1 MTLEIGLTLGIIFL
15 AMILFFTERFSVDAI
30 SIGVMVLFL
39 VTGILDVSEGLSG
52 FSNSATITIAAMFV
66 ISAALFNTGVM
77 DKFRHRLSEQAQKS
91 EFTLMLTLMASA
103 GILSAFINDTAVV
116 ALVMPTVIKLSKN
129 NNIPASKLLIPLSF
143 GALLG
148 GVCTLFGTSTNIL
161 VSGIAEKSGLPP
173 FGIFEMSKM
182 GIVFLV
188 LGILYMLFIGRFL
201 LPKRNPKNK
210 FEDSIDLG
218 NYLSEIIITDK
229 FEQQDVPI
237 SKQKIFNLLQIK
249 ALQIVRSDQRKV
261 RVYPNTAIQVGDII
275 RISSDKESLEKIK
288 SYQGIILKVD
298 LVWKEELVTD
308 SEDRLYEAVIT
319 PNSFLVNQ
327 SIKSLNFKEL
337 FNQVLVIGI
346 RLRAGMMS
354 NKLTKTD
361 LRAGD
366 ILLLRA
372 TEERISSIQNSDG
385 LVLISQTSSKVL
397 DKSRIILAVLVLVAV
412 IGLSVFNIL
421 PIVVSA
427 LAGALSMI
435 LLKVLK
441 AEQAYKSIDWKV
453 ILMLAGILSMGTAL
467 EKTGGSELLGRLIV
481 EGVGDYGPRVVLS
494 ALFAITFIMTNVM
507 SNNATAALLAPIAI
521 SIASAL
527 DVDSRPLL
535 MAVTFAASLSFM
547 TPMGYQTNTMV
558 YSPGNYKFKD
568 YVIVGTPLNLIF
580 WIMYIR
586 NCTSSQIRCK

>member
-116 ALVMPTVIKLSKN
+116 ALLMPTVIKLSKN

-580 WIMYIR
+580 WIIA
-586 NCTSSQIRCK
+586 TLLIPILFPF

>member
-39 VTGILDVSEGLSG
+39 ITGILDVEEGLSG
-52 FSNSATITIAAMFV
+52 FSNSATITVAAMFI
-66 ISAALFNTGVM
+66 ISAAIFNTGIL
-77 DKFRHRLSEQAQKS
+77 DQFRHRLSEQAEKS
-91 EFTLMLTLMASA
+91 EFSLMLMLMGSA

-116 ALVMPTVIKLSKN
+116 ALLMPTVIKLSN
-129 NNIPASKLLIPLSF
+129 SNNIPASKLLIPLSF
-143 GALLG
+143 GSLLG

-161 VSGIAEKSGLPP
+161 VSGIAEKSGLAP

-182 GIVFLV
+182 GIIFLV

-201 LPKRNPKNK
+201 LPNRASKNK
-210 FEDSIDLG
+210 FGDAIDLG
-218 NYLSEIIITDK
+218 NYLSEIIITEK

-237 SKQKIFNLLQIK
+237 SKQKIFNLLRIQ
-249 ALQIVRSDQRKV
+249 ALQIVRSDRRKV
-261 RVYPNTAIQVGDII
+261 RVYPNTPIQVGDII
-275 RISSDKESLEKIK
+275 RIASDKESLEKIK
-288 SYQGIILKVD
+288 TFEGIILKSD
-298 LVWKEELVTD
+298 LEWKEELVTD
-308 SEDRLYEAVIT
+308 GEEHLYEAVIT

-346 RLRAGMMS
+346 RLRSGMLS
-354 NKLTKTD
+354 EKLTKTE

-366 ILLLRA
+366 ILLLRS
-372 TEERISSIQNSDG
+372 TEDRISSVQDSDG
-385 LVLISQTSSKVL
+385 LVLISETASKVL
-397 DKSRIILAVLVLVAV
+397 NKSRIILSVLVLVSV
-412 IGLSVFNIL
+412 IGLSVFDVL

-427 LAGALSMI
+427 LAGALTMI

-441 AEQAYKSIDWKV
+441 VEQAYKAIDWKV

-481 EGVGDYGPRVVLS
+481 GGLGEYGPRVVLS
-494 ALFAITFIMTNVM
+494 ALFGITFMMTNVM

-527 DVDSRPLL
+527 EVDSRPML

-568 YVIVGTPLNLIF
+568 YITVGTPLNLLF
-580 WIMYIR
+580 WVVATLLIPILFPF
-586 NCTSSQIRCK
+586 

>member
-116 ALVMPTVIKLSKN
+116 ALLMPTVIKLSKN

-210 FEDSIDLG
+210 FEDSIDFG

-580 WIMYIR
+580 WIIA
-586 NCTSSQIRCK
+586 TLLIPILFPF

>member
-1 MTLEIGLTLGIIFL
+1 MTIEIGLTLGIIFL
-15 AMILFFTERFSVDAI
+15 AMILFFTERFSIDAI

-39 VTGILDVSEGLSG
+39 VTGVLDVSEGLSG
-52 FSNSATITIAAMFV
+52 FANSATITVAAMFV

-77 DKFRHRLSEQAQKS
+77 DQFRHRLSEQAQKS

-116 ALVMPTVIKLSKN
+116 ALLMPTVIKLSKSN
-129 NNIPASKLLIPLSF
+129 DIPASKLLIPLSF

-161 VSGIAEKSGLPP
+161 VSGIVESSGLPP
-173 FGIFEMSKM
+173 FGIFEMTKM

-201 LPKRNPKNK
+201 LPKRKSKNK
-210 FEDSIDLG
+210 FNDSIDLG

-261 RVYPNTAIQVGDII
+261 RVYPNTPIQVGDII
-275 RISSDKESLEKIK
+275 RITSDKESIEKIK
-288 SYQGIILKVD
+288 NYQGIILKVD
-298 LVWKEELVTD
+298 LEWKEELVTD
-308 SEDRLYEAVIT
+308 SEERLYEAVIT

-346 RLRAGMMS
+346 RLRSGMIIK
-354 NKLTKTD
+354 KLTKTD

-372 TEERISSIQNSDG
+372 TEDKITSIQDSDG
-385 LVLISQTSSKVL
+385 LVLISQTPSKVL
-397 DKSRIILAVLVLVAV
+397 DKSRIIMAILVLVAV
-412 IGLSVFNIL
+412 IGLSVFNVL

-427 LAGALSMI
+427 LAGALCMI

-441 AEQAYKSIDWKV
+441 AEQAYKAIDWKV

-467 EKTGGSELLGRLIV
+467 EKTGGSELLGQVIV
-481 EGVGDYGPRVVLS
+481 EGIGEYGPRVVLS
-494 ALFAITFIMTNVM
+494 ALFGITFMMTNVM

-521 SIASAL
+521 SIAGVL
-527 DVDSRPLL
+527 EVDSRPLL

-558 YSPGNYKFKD
+558 YSPGNYRFKD
-568 YVIVGTPLNLIF
+568 YLIVGTPLNILF
-580 WIMYIR
+580 WIVATLLIPVFFPF
-586 NCTSSQIRCK
+586 

>member
-15 AMILFFTERFSVDAI
+15 AMILFFTERFSIDAI

-39 VTGILDVSEGLSG
+39 VTGVLDVSEGLSG
-52 FSNSATITIAAMFV
+52 FSNSATITVAAMFV
-66 ISAALFNTGVM
+66 ISAGLFNTGVM
-77 DKFRHRLSEQAQKS
+77 DQFRHRLSEQAQKS
-91 EFTLMLTLMASA
+91 EFTLMLTLMGSA

-116 ALVMPTVIKLSKN
+116 ALLMPTVIKLSKN
-129 NNIPASKLLIPLSF
+129 NDIPASKLLIPLSF

-173 FGIFEMSKM
+173 FGIFEMTKM

-201 LPKRNPKNK
+201 LPKRSPKNK
-210 FEDSIDLG
+210 FDDSIDLG

-229 FEQQDVPI
+229 FEQQDIPI
-237 SKQKIFNLLQIK
+237 SKQRIFNLLQIK

-261 RVYPNTAIQVGDII
+261 RVYPNTPIQVGDII
-275 RISSDKESLEKIK
+275 RITSDKDSLEKIK
-288 SYQGIILKVD
+288 NYQGIILKVD
-298 LVWKEELVTD
+298 LEWKEELVTD

-346 RLRAGMMS
+346 RLRSGMMS

-372 TEERISSIQNSDG
+372 TEERITSIQDSDG
-385 LVLISQTSSKVL
+385 LVLISQTPSKVL
-397 DKSRIILAVLVLVAV
+397 DKSRIILAILVLVAV

-427 LAGALSMI
+427 LAGALTMI

-441 AEQAYKSIDWKV
+441 ADQAYKSIDWKV

-494 ALFAITFIMTNVM
+494 ALFAITFMMTNVM

-521 SIASAL
+521 SVASAL
-527 DVDSRPLL
+527 EVDSRPLL

-558 YSPGNYKFKD
+558 YSPGNYRFKD
-568 YVIVGTPLNLIF
+568 YLIVGTPLNLIF
-580 WIMYIR
+580 WIVATLLIP
-586 NCTSSQIRCK
+586 ILFPF

>member
-116 ALVMPTVIKLSKN
+116 ALLMPTVIKLSKN

-527 DVDSRPLL
+527 HVDSRPLL

-580 WIMYIR
+580 WIIA
-586 NCTSSQIRCK
+586 TLLIPILFPF

>member
-1 MTLEIGLTLGIIFL
+1 
-15 AMILFFTERFSVDAI
+15 
-30 SIGVMVLFL
+30 
-39 VTGILDVSEGLSG
+39 
-52 FSNSATITIAAMFV
+52 
-66 ISAALFNTGVM
+66 
-77 DKFRHRLSEQAQKS
+77 
-91 EFTLMLTLMASA
+91 
-103 GILSAFINDTAVV
+103 
-116 ALVMPTVIKLSKN
+116 
-129 NNIPASKLLIPLSF
+129 
-143 GALLG
+143 
-148 GVCTLFGTSTNIL
+148 
-161 VSGIAEKSGLPP
+161 
-173 FGIFEMSKM
+173 M

-568 YVIVGTPLNLIF
+568 YLIVGTPLNLIF
-580 WIMYIR
+580 WIIA
-586 NCTSSQIRCK
+586 TLLIPILFPF

>member
-1 MTLEIGLTLGIIFL
+1 MTLEISLTLGIIFL
-15 AMILFFTERFSVDAI
+15 AMILFFTERFSIDTI

-39 VTGILDVSEGLSG
+39 VTGVLDVSEGLSG
-52 FSNSATITIAAMFV
+52 FSNSATITVAAMFV
-66 ISAALFNTGVM
+66 ISAGLFNTGVM
-77 DKFRHRLSEQAQKS
+77 DQFRHRLSEQAQKS
-91 EFTLMLTLMASA
+91 EFTLMLTLMGSA

-116 ALVMPTVIKLSKN
+116 ALLMPTVIKLSKN
-129 NNIPASKLLIPLSF
+129 NDIPASKLLIPLSF

-173 FGIFEMSKM
+173 FGIFEMTKM

-201 LPKRNPKNK
+201 LPKRSPKNK
-210 FEDSIDLG
+210 FDDSIDLG

-229 FEQQDVPI
+229 FEQQDIPI
-237 SKQKIFNLLQIK
+237 SKQRIFNLLQIK

-261 RVYPNTAIQVGDII
+261 RVYPNTPIQVGDII
-275 RISSDKESLEKIK
+275 RITSDKDSLEKIK
-288 SYQGIILKVD
+288 NYQGIILKVD
-298 LVWKEELVTD
+298 LEWKEELVTD

-346 RLRAGMMS
+346 RLRSGMMS

-372 TEERISSIQNSDG
+372 TEERITSIQDSDG
-385 LVLISQTSSKVL
+385 LVLISQTPSKVL
-397 DKSRIILAVLVLVAV
+397 DKSRIILAILVLVAV

-427 LAGALSMI
+427 LAGALTMI

-441 AEQAYKSIDWKV
+441 ADQAYKSIDWKV

-494 ALFAITFIMTNVM
+494 ALFAITFMMTNVM

-521 SIASAL
+521 SVASAL
-527 DVDSRPLL
+527 EVDSRPLL

-558 YSPGNYKFKD
+558 YSPGNYRFKD
-568 YVIVGTPLNLIF
+568 FLIVGTPLNLIF
-580 WIMYIR
+580 WIVATLLIP
-586 NCTSSQIRCK
+586 ILFPF